1 MFIAIEGLDG
11 SGKSTTVKELKLWL
25 EKRLKKEVMLTQ
37 EPTKHPS
44 GKLIREMLV
53 AQEESPL
60 LHEKLALAF
69 ATDRLNHLETDIWP
83 ALKQDKIVITD
94 RYLFSSI
101 AYQSVAVNYEWV
113 KGLNR
118 FAMLPDL
125 LIYINV
131 SVETA
136 LKRIKLYRENVELYE
151 TGHYLEQILTQY
163 RKTLDDFSAHIP
175 IIELDGEISPDEID
189 AEIEKKL
196 GKHELFLEK

>member
-11 SGKSTTVKELKLWL
+11 SGKSTTIKELKLWL
-25 EKRLKKEVMLTQ
+25 EERLKKEVMLTQ

-44 GKLIREMLV
+44 GKLIRDMLV

-69 ATDRLNHLETDIWP
+69 AADRLNHLETDIWP
-83 ALKQDKIVITD
+83 TLKQNKVVITD

-101 AYQSVAVNYEWV
+101 AYQSITVNYEWV

-136 LKRIKLYRENVELYE
+136 LKRIKLYRENAELYE
-151 TGHYLEQILTQY
+151 TRHYLEQIIKQY
-163 RKTLDDFSAHIP
+163 RRTLDDFSEHIP
-175 IIELDGEISPDEID
+175 IIELDGEISPDEIG
-189 AEIEKKL
+189 AEIEVKL
-196 GKHELFLEK
+196 GKHELFN